1 MPKRYI
7 VLLAAGAISLAIV
20 LLLPSFTARAIVTVL
35 LLVVAAVLLIRVFS
49 NKTSDEKFEAND
61 FEQSSSD
68 ESPADTFALGKL
80 FEATMNGMREGL
92 LVVDKDMRVVAS
104 NTAAH
109 RLFNLSRG
117 KLDAQRLTELT
128 RNPAIYSAFL
138 DALKGAERSG
148 VKVETHGPE
157 RLVFDL
163 RVVPL
168 GPLGDSRGDSSGDSG
183 GRGARLSKSA
193 NGRGLAQ
200 GEPQA
205 AQGALGVFID
215 VTRIEH
221 LESVRQEFLSNV
233 SHELRTPL
241 TAILAFIETL
251 EAGAIDDK
259 EASHR
264 FLSIIRRNST
274 RMQDL
279 IDDILELSA
288 IEAGN
293 VAVKAE
299 QIELAPL
306 VDDVIASLATKSEAV
321 VVRNEVARQAMVFA
335 DARRLEQMLTNLVEN
350 AIKFNRANGT
360 VTISFETAGAGS
372 GPRSEHGRSP
382 RVSKGSVT
390 GNSEDETAKAPG
402 PPSQT
407 QPARDKIVVAD
418 TGEGIPAQ
426 HLERL
431 FERFY
436 RADRAR
442 SREMGGTGLG
452 LAIVKHLARA
462 HGGEV
467 SVTSE
472 VGKGSTFTIE
482 LPGK

>member
-1 MPKRYI
+1 
-7 VLLAAGAISLAIV
+7 
-20 LLLPSFTARAIVTVL
+20 
-35 LLVVAAVLLIRVFS
+35 
-49 NKTSDEKFEAND
+49 
-61 FEQSSSD
+61 
-68 ESPADTFALGKL
+68 
-80 FEATMNGMREGL
+80 MNGMREGL

-138 DALKGAERSG
+138 DALKGTERSG

-168 GPLGDSRGDSSGDSG
+168 TNS
-183 GRGARLSKSA
+183 
-193 NGRGLAQ
+193 NGKRAEGSAQ
-200 GEPQA
+200 GVQG

-215 VTRIEH
+215 VTRIER
-221 LESVRQEFLSNV
+221 LEQVRQEFLSNV

-241 TAILAFIETL
+241 TAMLAFIETL

-259 EASHR
+259 EASLR
-264 FLSIIRRNST
+264 FLSIIRRNAR

-279 IDDILELSA
+279 FDDTLELSA
-288 IEAGN
+288 IESGN
-293 VAVKAE
+293 VQVRAE
-299 QIELAPL
+299 LVELAPI
-306 VDDVIASLATKSEAV
+306 VGDVIASLATKATAQGV
-321 VVRNEVARQAMVFA
+321 VVSNAVARDAMVYA

-350 AIKFNRANGT
+350 AIKFNREHGT
-360 VTISFETAGAGS
+360 VTISYESDTEAEAN
-372 GPRSEHGRSP
+372 RS
-382 RVSKGSVT
+382 
-390 GNSEDETAKAPG
+390 
-402 PPSQT
+402 
-407 QPARDKIVVAD
+407 KIMVQD
-418 TGEGIPAQ
+418 SGEGIPAQ

-467 SVTSE
+467 TVTSE
-472 VGKGSTFTIE
+472 LGKGSIFTIE
-482 LPGK
+482 LPCVTKNS

>member
-1 MPKRYI
+1 MFRAVGARDMSKRNT
-7 VLLAAGAISLAIV
+7 LLIAVSAIAVAVV
-20 LLLPSFTARAIVTVL
+20 LLLPSFTTRAVS
-35 LLVVAAVLLIRVFS
+35 AAVLLLAVALLIV
-49 NKTSDEKFEAND
+49 KTLSTKPSEDELEASLAAEND
-61 FEQSSSD
+61 SD
-68 ESPADTFALGKL
+68 ESAEEIFARGKL

-92 LVVDKDMRVVAS
+92 LVVDTDMRVVAS

-109 RLFNLSRG
+109 QLFSPSRE
-117 KLDAQRLTELT
+117 KLESQRLTELT

-138 DALKGAERSG
+138 DALKGIERSD
-148 VKVETHGPE
+148 VKVEIQGSE

-168 GPLGDSRGDSSGDSG
+168 AGS
-183 GRGARLSKSA
+183 
-193 NGRGLAQ
+193 NGK
-200 GEPQA
+200 ESP

-215 VTRIEH
+215 VTRTEH
-221 LESVRQEFLSNV
+221 LEQVRQEFLSNV

-264 FLSIIRRNST
+264 FLSIIRRNAA
-274 RMQDL
+274 RMHEL

-293 VAVKAE
+293 VQVKV
-299 QIELAPL
+299 ELVELHPI
-306 VDDVIASLATKSEAV
+306 VNDVISSLANKAAAQSIVLNNAV
-321 VVRNEVARQAMVFA
+321 PPDTMVYA

-350 AIKFNRANGT
+350 AIKFNRANGS
-360 VTISFETAGAGS
+360 VTI
-372 GPRSEHGRSP
+372 RSESDRGDNLRSANVGRRS
-382 RVSKGSVT
+382 RIMV
-390 GNSEDETAKAPG
+390 E
-402 PPSQT
+402 
-407 QPARDKIVVAD
+407 D

-426 HLERL
+426 HVERL

-436 RADRAR
+436 RVDRAR
-442 SREMGGTGLG
+442 SRELGGIGLG

-467 SVTSE
+467 TVTSE
-472 VGKGSTFTIE
+472 LGRGSVFTIE
-482 LPGK
+482 LPLG